1 MEDIWKNYL
10 NGRLLR
16 GSDLC
21 IESCRLRKIPPPPRE
36 KEGERAAQVEE
47 PGCAKAFR
55 HEISVCRELHGA
67 DTEGLRTSSFIL
79 CPKGNR
85 ATW

>member
-1 MEDIWKNYL
+1 MEGCL
-10 NGRLLR
+10 EEVTFVLSPAGGGRFP
-16 GSDLC
+16 S
-21 IESCRLRKIPPPPRE
+21 PPPRE
-36 KEGERAAQVEE
+36 KEEERAAQVEE
-47 PGCAKAFR
+47 SGCAKAFR
-55 HEISVCRELHGA
+55 HEVSVCRELHGA